1 MNEKVVTID
10 EALKNKKTSN
20 EELFVLLRLCEKN
33 PALYKDDI
41 QKIKDEIIDRNSGL
55 LYRLISPRNG
65 VIRDED
71 SVLSDLQ
78 IALLRAIERFDV
90 SRGYKWST
98 FLCTVLKRESMRAI
112 KKSFKNYSYLDRHT
126 VELDVFKYVFAEK
139 KDKEN
144 EDVEYLAP
152 AIAKIN
158 LTERERIIIDERYLN
173 GNKTLKE
180 IGKKFGVCS
189 EAIRQSEKRMFQRL
203 REIIEIEKG

>member
-1 MNEKVVTID
+1 MTIK

-33 PALYKDDI
+33 PVLYKNDI
-41 QKIKDEIIDRNSGL
+41 QKIKDEIIARNSGL
-55 LYRLISPRNG
+55 LYRLVSPRNG

-78 IALLRAIERFDV
+78 MALLRAIERFDV
-90 SRGYKWST
+90 ERGYKWST

-126 VELDVFKYVFAEK
+126 VDFDVFEYVFVEK

-158 LTERERIIIDERYLN
+158 LTEREKFIINERYLN
-173 GNKTLKE
+173 GSKTLKE
-180 IGKKFGVCS
+180 IGKQFGVCS
-189 EAIRQSEKRMFQRL
+189 EAIRQSEKRIFRRL
-203 REIIEIEKG
+203 RETIEKDKNS